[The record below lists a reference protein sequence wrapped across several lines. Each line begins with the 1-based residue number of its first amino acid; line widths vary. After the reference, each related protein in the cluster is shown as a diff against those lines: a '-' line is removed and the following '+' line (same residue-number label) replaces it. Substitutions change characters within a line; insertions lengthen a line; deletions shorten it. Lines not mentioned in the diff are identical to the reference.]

1 MIEIPVGSTGYKKVV
16 CYNKITYKRGLEHRL
31 EFGGRL
37 GLGFRFVFGFGFGD
51 GVGYSIVELK
61 LNTPGICPLNNKCR
75 TESVN
80 VIGIENYNPEKVYFS
95 NYDIRVVYVPGKVVF
110 VNNFDATVE
119 EECAPGIHFFRTIEE
134 ARNYNL

>member
-31 EFGGRL
+31 GL
-37 GLGFRFVFGFGFGD
+37 GLGYGFGFGV

-119 EECAPGIHFFRTIEE
+119 KECAPGIHFFRTIEE